1 MVTGLDILKL
11 EREIKEMAMREEDL
25 VRLMDAYM
33 GCDGYYMKPKIEEDG
48 KSSFFIAKD
57 TAKSSDVDAS
67 FELIQ
72 ETIGVKEEKE
82 LQIFTGTPK
91 VECAVCADVPN
102 LMDIDSENE

>member
-1 MVTGLDILKL
+1 
-11 EREIKEMAMREEDL
+11 MAMREDDL

-57 TAKSSDVDAS
+57 TAKSSDVSAS
-67 FELIQ
+67 FELVK
-72 ETIGVKEEKE
+72 ETIGIKEEKE

-91 VECAVCADVPN
+91 VECAVCVDVPN